1 MPIEQ
6 KDLERIERII
16 LRSTGDIA
24 EAIGRS
30 IERLEERIDAAEL
43 EQLLHV
49 RFQRGVAEHGTLAA
63 LAATAARSG
72 SQVSKSAAAPRTQT
86 IAFRELEPP
95 ITRPRGQ

>member
-30 IERLEERIDAAEL
+30 IERLEERIDAAESRICGRL
-43 EQLLHV
+43 PEFEDSFPTPTV
-49 RFQRGVAEHGTLAA
+49 
-63 LAATAARSG
+63 G
-72 SQVSKSAAAPRTQT
+72 SAD
-86 IAFRELEPP
+86 
-95 ITRPRGQ
+95 